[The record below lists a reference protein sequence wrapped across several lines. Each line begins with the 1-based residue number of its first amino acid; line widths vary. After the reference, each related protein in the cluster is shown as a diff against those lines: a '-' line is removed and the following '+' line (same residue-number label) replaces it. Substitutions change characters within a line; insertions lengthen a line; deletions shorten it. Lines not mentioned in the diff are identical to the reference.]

1 MQFDST
7 DQLNAIWALPHYP
20 LRSCFAV
27 RLVMSETTPRN
38 PYDFPPKPRLTLRV
52 GVTGHRPKPSKF
64 PPASVQWVK
73 KRLGEV
79 FAGIDAALA
88 VFSDKNRDFY
98 SRDLPVVRL
107 VSGMAEGVDQIA
119 VA

>member
-1 MQFDST
+1 
-7 DQLNAIWALPHYP
+7 
-20 LRSCFAV
+20 
-27 RLVMSETTPRN
+27 MSETTPRN

-119 VA
+119 VALKPDTWALDAVLPFPRESYIADFQEFGSA